1 MKHALN
7 IKNKVNK
14 IKNYWKNKV
23 SLLLE
28 NNSTIEQGDTNKIL
42 LEKVLLLEGL
52 MYEILYNILEEKD
65 SISKLDILKLNK
77 LNEITNSISNIKGN
91 KKTIFHKTVNDVNS
105 VSAEE

>member
-28 NNSTIEQGDTNKIL
+28 NNSTVEQGDTNKIL

-52 MYEILYNILEEKD
+52 MYEILYNIIEEKE
-65 SISKLDILKLNK
+65 SISKLDLVKLNK
-77 LNEITNSISNIKGN
+77 LNEITNSIANIKGN
-91 KKTIFHKTVNDVNS
+91 KKTIFHKTVNNDVDS
-105 VSAEE
+105 ISTE